1 MADRFAALL
10 DEAVRSISKKLLEDQ
25 YSVGKRNT
33 FVKDPVL
40 DHLFFH
46 IFCDI
51 LVSETKYSAMVS
63 DFLKATTEVQDA
75 FDAKLRDRVYDE
87 LYDAQVRLA

>member
-1 MADRFAALL
+1 MEDRFADLL
-10 DEAVRSISKKLLEDQ
+10 DEAVRSISEKLLEDQ

-51 LVSETKYSAMVS
+51 LVSKTKYSEMVAE
-63 DFLKATTEVQDA
+63 FIKATTEVQDA
-75 FDAKLRDRVYDE
+75 FDAKLRDRVYDV
-87 LYDAQVRLA
+87 LYESQGGIT